1 VVDQN
6 SPTFR
11 VIFTNFENPEYDL
24 VMLPIST
31 QIYTPGFGLTITEA
45 NFNQIESED
54 AFNTTVSYFYD
65 LQERATTWKEGDCQ
79 YFKASD
85 VWDDT
90 DEFFRIGNCKNGSSL
105 FYYGSNSARPFNAG
119 EVLTEVMK
127 NGTKVTYF
135 ADAAPIRKDPEL

>member
-1 VVDQN
+1 
-6 SPTFR
+6 
-11 VIFTNFENPEYDL
+11 
-24 VMLPIST
+24 MKPISI
-31 QIYTPGFGLTITEA
+31 QDYAPDGLMIKEA
-45 NFNQIESED
+45 NFLQFEADD
-54 AFNTTVSYFYD
+54 AFLQQSESQGPYNVTVSYFYD

-79 YFKASD
+79 YFKATD

>member
-1 VVDQN
+1 MKQISYN
-6 SPTFR
+6 LRLMTLFSSNLR
-11 VIFTNFENPEYDL
+11 VRALT
-24 VMLPIST
+24 MLQYLS
-31 QIYTPGFGLTITEA
+31 
-45 NFNQIESED
+45 
-54 AFNTTVSYFYD
+54 FYD

-105 FYYGSNSARPFNAG
+105 FYYGSNSNRPFNAG

-135 ADAAPIRKDPEL
+135 ENAAPIREDPEL